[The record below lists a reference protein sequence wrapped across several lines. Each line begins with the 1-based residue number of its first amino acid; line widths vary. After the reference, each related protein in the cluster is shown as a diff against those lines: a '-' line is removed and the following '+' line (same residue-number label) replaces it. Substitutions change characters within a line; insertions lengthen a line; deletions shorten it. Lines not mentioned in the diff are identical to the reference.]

1 MFFCFILEVNL
12 FTHKSC
18 FALKKEK
25 RKGRI
30 SILASPLHG
39 MAFIIFIISEM
50 LQELI
55 GSILLICIYR
65 ICEFQRLKKK

>member
-18 FALKKEK
+18 FGLKKK
-25 RKGRI
+25 KKKNKGRI

-39 MAFIIFIISEM
+39 MTFIIFSVNEM

-55 GSILLICIYR
+55 GSIFLV
-65 ICEFQRLKKK
+65 